1 MVEAKG
7 TPASNKDDKSP
18 IQVNSTAELREWC
31 AQQRKFLV
39 AERDTA
45 KTPDA
50 KLIRVGMLRML
61 NNMESLLI
69 QASTT
74 FVKQPLPTTF
84 PRSFDELSALLLDY
98 YDLPRTFPVMDLL
111 NGRWRFQAIKDHPY
125 HKGPIL
131 TLNRYAHDKDLMNA
145 ILQVF
150 HDTFPSSGSPA
161 VLESKPEVVPP
172 ATPPPNTSVIMP
184 LEEEDLQEEGT
195 SSGGR
200 GRKTGNTF
208 SERFVCPCGTSFKY
222 EKAFKNHQDACPKAK
237 KTPIKTSPPPVE
249 GKPVKDADSTSIITP
264 VPKSMAVPVEKRD
277 LPEEEIRTGQSGRKA
292 GATFAPRF
300 TCSCGNTFKYEKAFK
315 THQESCPE
323 CKESGNGQ
331 RGRKQGD
338 TFSAKFVCACGRAF
352 KYEKA
357 YLNHKALCQ

>member
-1 MVEAKG
+1 M
-7 TPASNKDDKSP
+7 S
-18 IQVNSTAELREWC
+18 STAELREWC
-31 AQQRKFLV
+31 ALQRKFLV
-39 AERDTA
+39 AERDAA

-61 NNMESLLI
+61 NNMESLLV

-84 PRSFDELSALLLDY
+84 PRSFDELSAILLDY

-111 NGRWRFQAIKDHPY
+111 NGRWRFQTIRDHPY

-172 ATPPPNTSVIMP
+172 TTSPLNTGVIVP
-184 LEEEDLQEEGT
+184 VEKEDLQEEGKR
-195 SSGGR
+195 SGGR

-208 SERFVCPCGTSFKY
+208 SERFVCPCGRSFKY

-249 GKPVKDADSTSIITP
+249 GKTVKDVETTSIITP
-264 VPKSMAVPVEKRD
+264 VLSSMAVPVEKGD
-277 LPEEEIRTGQSGRKA
+277 LQEEGIRTGQSGRKT
-292 GATFAPRF
+292 GEIFSPRF
-300 TCSCGNTFKYEKAFK
+300 TCPCGRSFKYKKAYE
-315 THQESCPE
+315 THQETCP
-323 CKESGNGQ
+323 K
-331 RGRKQGD
+331 
-338 TFSAKFVCACGRAF
+338 
-352 KYEKA
+352 KA
-357 YLNHKALCQ
+357 